1 MGMFDRNQLAEH
13 LTFFEELGV
22 EGVSRDPA
30 WRARPVESAA
40 RCTEPESTPR
50 AVSGSVQPEPPL
62 TAPPDPRAAE
72 PPPTAETP
80 AASAADAESAVT
92 PSWTSDSL
100 WDAPAADTAA
110 PDDVPPAERLRRIRD
125 DLGDCTR
132 CKLHGGRTNL
142 VFGVGSPDAELMF
155 VGEAPGRDEDLQ
167 GEPFVGRAGQ
177 LLTKIIEA
185 IDLRRADVYIANVIK
200 CRPPQNRNPERDE
213 VETCRPFLFAQIDA
227 IRPRVIVALG
237 SFAVRTLLDDERLPI
252 SRARGRVYA
261 CRGAKLI
268 PTFHPAF
275 LLRSPDRKRDVWED
289 MKRVRS
295 ILRGD

>member
-1 MGMFDRNQLAEH
+1 MPDRDQLVEH
-13 LTFFEELGV
+13 LKFFGELGA
-22 EGVSRDPA
+22 EGISRDPR
-30 WRARPVESAA
+30 WRTRPCEQGTGGTRHGVESDAAEIGGAFADSQATAASDPEQARAGSPTRAARP
-40 RCTEPESTPR
+40 
-50 AVSGSVQPEPPL
+50 
-62 TAPPDPRAAE
+62 
-72 PPPTAETP
+72 
-80 AASAADAESAVT
+80 AADPPVELT

-100 WDAPAADTAA
+100 WDAPAAAQGA
-110 PDDVPPAERLRRIRD
+110 GDVAPAERLRSIRNE
-125 DLGDCTR
+125 LGDCTR
-132 CKLHGGRTNL
+132 CRLHGGRSHL
-142 VFGVGSPDAELMF
+142 VFGVGRPDAELMF

-177 LLTKIIEA
+177 LLTRIIEA
-185 IDLRRADVYIANVIK
+185 IDLRREDVYIANVIK

-227 IRPRVIVALG
+227 VRPRVVVALG
-237 SFAVRTLLDDERLPI
+237 SFAVRTLLDDDRLPI

-261 CRGAKLI
+261 CRGAKLV

-295 ILRGD
+295 LLRGD